1 MKQRAVQATALGV
14 ALLAFAL
21 AGVQSWRAAAL
32 RERALEAARRGA
44 SWLLA
49 LDIPLKDPG
58 IPWIVSAIDSEYC
71 HEPRVAEYVAK
82 RFTEFAGRDQPIYT
96 ALQALALGTR
106 DETFETFSERWQQH
120 VGKGEVVSAMAFGV
134 YCDRLPRPDVV
145 ARTVLSTT
153 SAGYEATHQLLALEY
168 MKQNGCLS
176 PDEQETLGLTARAIA
191 AEQQQDSVFSDLWA
205 ERVAVLLYGDHR
217 ELVENAWIETLI
229 AKQDPSGAWSDPA
242 FPRRFYKTPE
252 NPHTTVLAVW
262 ALAEHSRACPF
273 R

>member
-1 MKQRAVQATALGV
+1 MKRRPVQAILLGV
-14 ALLAFAL
+14 ALLALVL
-21 AGVQSWRAAAL
+21 AGVQYRRAAAL
-32 RERALEAARRGA
+32 REQALEAARRGA

-49 LDIPLKDPG
+49 LDVPLKDPG

-82 RFTEFAGRDQPIYT
+82 RFAEFDGRRQPIYT
-96 ALQALALGTR
+96 ALRALALGAR
-106 DETFETFSERWQQH
+106 DETFEAFSKRWQEH

-145 ARTVLSTT
+145 SRSVLSTT
-153 SAGYEATHQLLALEY
+153 SAGYEATHQLLALQY

-176 PDEQETLGLTARAIA
+176 PDEEKTLGLTARAIA
-191 AEQQQDSVFSDLWA
+191 AEQQQDSLFSDLWA
-205 ERVAVLLYGDHR
+205 ERLAVLLYGDYR
-217 ELVENAWIETLI
+217 QLVESSWIETLI
-229 AKQDPSGAWSDPA
+229 AKQDPSGAWSDPK

-273 R
+273 

>member
-1 MKQRAVQATALGV
+1 MKRRPLQAIALGV
-14 ALLAFAL
+14 ALLAFSL
-21 AGVQSWRAAAL
+21 AGVQYRRAELL
-32 RERALEAARRGA
+32 RQQALEAARRGA
-44 SWLLA
+44 TWLLA

-58 IPWIVSAIDSEYC
+58 IPWIVSAIDGEYC
-71 HEPRVAEYVAK
+71 QEPRVAEYVAK
-82 RFTEFAGRDQPIYT
+82 RFAEFDGRRQPIYT
-96 ALQALALGTR
+96 ALRALALGTR
-106 DETFETFSERWQQH
+106 DEMFDAFSQRWQEH

-176 PDEQETLGLTARAIA
+176 PDEEKTLGLTARAIA
-191 AEQQQDSVFSDLWA
+191 AEQQQDAVFSDLWA
-205 ERVAVLLYGDHR
+205 ERLAVLLYGDYR
-217 ELVENAWIETLI
+217 QLVETSWIETLI
-229 AKQDPSGAWSDPA
+229 AQQDPSGAWSDPR

-262 ALAEHSRACPF
+262 ALAEHSRTCPF